1 MKESIFFLMISKSA
15 KFINIKNKMKPIRQ
29 AFIKVGLFYR
39 FKFYDNSIF
48 LNLKYPFID
57 RRGITI
63 ITKCD

>member
-1 MKESIFFLMISKSA
+1 
-15 KFINIKNKMKPIRQ
+15 MKPIRQ